1 MPNKH
6 IFNRYGLIGD
16 NLDLK
21 KNIDMEID
29 NKGRIIDISYSD
41 PEKFIDLS
49 ENEQNLLMIPGFI
62 NSHVHIGDSF
72 AKELGFNKDL
82 IEVVAPPNGIKH
94 KLLKQT
100 PKDVKIKGIK
110 KAVLEMLS
118 SGITTFIDFR
128 ENGVEGLDLIKEAL
142 QESQMNYLALG
153 RFTNEKDFDSVY
165 ELADGIGLVS
175 YKHIS
180 RAMKEKLG
188 RKKDKNNKIIA
199 CHCAE
204 NMRNE
209 ALIKDLFKDKII
221 DVVVHGTQFI
231 KNDLERIKKNDMALI
246 LCPRCNGYFGVGFP
260 PIIEILKLKIPISL
274 GTDNVMA
281 ISLNLFE
288 EMRYLHGI
296 SRVLDKSVELDARK
310 LLKMITINAARNF
323 RVEEN
328 IGSIKEGKY
337 ADFFT
342 IDLCD
347 PNYYSHQIDNNM
359 IYPIIVQRTRSENI
373 KQTYIKGELAFER
386 K

>member
-153 RFTNEKDFDSVY
+153 RFTNEKDFDLVY

-281 ISLNLFE
+281 NNLNLFE

-296 SRVLDKSVELDARK
+296 SRVMDKSVELEARE

-347 PNYYSHQIDNNM
+347 PNYYSHQIDNNI

>member
-29 NKGRIIDISYSD
+29 NKGRIIDISFSN
-41 PEKFIDLS
+41 PGKFIDLS
-49 ENEQNLLMIPGFI
+49 EKELNYLMIPGFI

-82 IEVVAPPNGIKH
+82 VEVVAPPNGIKH
-94 KLLKQT
+94 KLLKQI
-100 PKDVKIKGIK
+100 PKEIKIKGIK

-128 ENGVEGLDLIKEAL
+128 ENGVEGLNLIKEAL
-142 QESQMNYLALG
+142 QESQINYLCLG
-153 RFTNEKDFDSVY
+153 RFINEKDIDSVY
-165 ELADGIGLVS
+165 DLADGIGLVS

-180 RAMKEKLG
+180 QKMKEKL
-188 RKKDKNNKIIA
+188 RKRKEKNDKIIA

-209 ALIKDLFKDKII
+209 ALLKNLFKDKII

-231 KNDLERIKKNDMALI
+231 KNDLESIKKNNMALV

-296 SRVLDKSVELDARK
+296 SRVMDKSVELNARE
-310 LLKMITINAARNF
+310 LLKMITINPARSF
-323 RVEEN
+323 RMDED
-328 IGSIKEGKY
+328 IGSIKEGKN
-337 ADFFT
+337 ANFFT
-342 IDLCD
+342 IDLSE
-347 PNYYSHQIDNNM
+347 PNFYSHQIDNNN
-359 IYPIIVQRTRSENI
+359 IYSIIVQRTRSENI
-373 KQTYIKGELAFER
+373 KQTYINGELAFER